1 MHRFGI
7 SGVIAA
13 LVAGCYTGTDASM
26 TGALTGGSNGIT
38 DTAGDSTGGD
48 GDSDGDDPVPE
59 DYDPAPVALRRLL
72 STQYTAS
79 IRLLLGDAAAE
90 VADPPE
96 DAAINGFTAV
106 GASQLALG
114 SAEVDRY
121 EASARD
127 VAATAVVE
135 GTHLRYMNCEPSSPA
150 DETCMQEFVQR
161 FGRIAFRRSLDDD
174 ELARY
179 TAVGLTSAGDF
190 SDFYAGV
197 ESSIAAILQS
207 PLFLYQVEVGE
218 PDPDNDGMRRLRG
231 TEIATRVSFFL
242 TGSTPDALL
251 LDAAEAGDLD
261 GRDGLREAAFAL
273 LERDEARGALADFSE
288 ELLKLRELDG
298 LPKDAV
304 TFPTYSPALAEA
316 MREETRRF
324 IQHVAFEGGDFSEL
338 FDADYT
344 FVNDVLAAHYQLPGD
359 FGPEFVQVQL
369 PPEQRR
375 GGILG
380 HASVLS
386 VLAHVSSTSPTH
398 RGKFVRESL
407 LCTTIP
413 APPPG
418 VSTDLP
424 VGDGTE
430 TLRERLEVHMVDP
443 SCAGCHALM
452 DPIGFALE
460 SYDGVG
466 AFRTTDNDKPVDDT
480 SEIDG
485 VPVAGAA
492 ELGAALGANEA
503 AHACL
508 VRNLYRHATGHIES
522 ESELDALSEVTAT
535 YVDSG
540 YDLPTALVELVA
552 SPAFRVVGDPL

>member
-1 MHRFGI
+1 MRRFGI
-7 SGVIAA
+7 LGVIAA
-13 LVAGCYTGTDASM
+13 LVAGCYSGTEASM
-26 TGALTGGSNGIT
+26 TGALSAGSDGIT
-38 DTAGDSTGGD
+38 ATAGDGTD
-48 GDSDGDDPVPE
+48 GDDGGDGDDPVPE

-72 STQYTAS
+72 STQYVAS
-79 IRLLLGDAAAE
+79 VGLLLGDAAAA
-90 VADPPE
+90 VADPPD

-106 GASQLALG
+106 GAAQLALG

-127 VAATAVVE
+127 IAAAAVVE
-135 GTHLRYMNCEPSSPA
+135 GTHLRYMDCLPGSPDDEP
-150 DETCMQEFVQR
+150 CMREFVGR
-161 FGRIAFRRSLDDD
+161 FGRLAFRRSLDED
-174 ELARY
+174 ELGRY
-179 TAVGLTSAGDF
+179 TAVGLTSATDF
-190 SDFYAGV
+190 ADFYAGV
-197 ESSIAAILQS
+197 ESSIAAMLQS

-218 PDPDNDGMRRLRG
+218 PDPDNDATRRLRG
-231 TEIATRVSFFL
+231 TELATRVSFFL
-242 TGSTPDALL
+242 TGSTPDAAL
-251 LDAAEAGDLD
+251 LDAAEAGSLD
-261 GRDGLREAAFAL
+261 DGQGLREAAFAL

-298 LPKDAV
+298 LPKDAA

-316 MREETRRF
+316 MREETRLF

-344 FVNDVLAAHYQLPGD
+344 FVNDALAAHYQIPGD

-369 PPEQRR
+369 PPEQKR

-386 VLAHVSSTSPTH
+386 VLAHVSSSSPTH

-424 VGDGTE
+424 IGDGTE
-430 TLRERLEVHMVDP
+430 TLRERLEQHMVDP

-466 AFRTTDNDKPVDDT
+466 AFRTTDNDKPIDDA
-480 SEIDG
+480 SELDG
-485 VPVAGAA
+485 VSVSGAA

-522 ESELDALSEVTAT
+522 PSELDVLSEVTAA
-535 YVDSG
+535 YLGSG
-540 YDLPTALVELVA
+540 YDLPTALVEIVT
-552 SPAFRVVGDPL
+552 SPAFRVVGQPL